1 MTFLDY
7 AQRGKNA
14 GWRYVTGFVLGPVFG
29 LVLGAALLI
38 PATLN
43 HLLPDDIETQL
54 TQVKNPLIFFPTTA
68 VIFGLFLV
76 GFGLSVLVVHRKSP
90 LDLVGRWDWRPFV
103 LGAGLWLAYLGLCTA
118 VDFAIAP
125 KGFRFSPSPPSLDLA
140 LIVIG
145 ALAVQTFAEEYVFRG
160 YLTQGLLL
168 GLKNPIAASILCGL
182 AFGALH
188 IPNGGPQAASAVV
201 FGIGLSLIAIRTG
214 SLAFGSGLHL
224 VNNAYGAIVVVSE
237 QDVFR
242 GSPGF
247 FYQNTP
253 QLNWWDLGLG
263 LGGMALLAYVIS
275 RGKWHTSSGQVLGA
289 RP

>member
-7 AQRGKNA
+7 ALRGRNA
-14 GWRYVTGFVLGPVFG
+14 GWRYVIGFVLGPVFG
-29 LVLGAALLI
+29 LALGAILLI

-54 TQVKNPLIFFPTTA
+54 TQVKNPLIFFPTTG
-68 VIFGLFLV
+68 VIFGLFLL
-76 GFGLSVLVVHRKSP
+76 GFGLSVWVVHRKSP
-90 LDLVGRWDWRPFV
+90 LDLLGAWRWSAFA

-118 VDFAIAP
+118 IDFALAP
-125 KGFRFSPSPPSLDLA
+125 KGFRLSASPPSLNLA
-140 LIVIG
+140 LMVIG

-168 GLKNPIAASILCGL
+168 GLRNPFAASLVCGL

-201 FGIGLSLIAIRTG
+201 FGIGLSLIAMRTG

-224 VNNAYGAIVVVSE
+224 INNAYGAIVVVSE

-247 FYQNTP
+247 LYQNTP
-253 QLNWWDLGLG
+253 HLNWWDLVLG
-263 LGGMALLAYVIS
+263 LGGLALTAYVVS
-275 RGKWHTSSGQVLGA
+275 RGNPRIPQDPPLQA
-289 RP
+289 

>member
-7 AQRGKNA
+7 AQRGKNS
-14 GWRYVTGFVLGPVFG
+14 GWRYVLGFLLGPVFG
-29 LVLGAALLI
+29 LVLGALLLI
-38 PATLN
+38 PVTLN

-68 VIFGLFLV
+68 AIFGLFLV
-76 GFGLSVLVVHRKSP
+76 GYGLAVRVVHRKSP
-90 LDLVGRWDWRPFV
+90 LDLLGQWGWKRYA
-103 LGAGLWLAYLGLCTA
+103 LGAGIWLAYLALCTA
-118 VDFAIAP
+118 IDFAVAP
-125 KGFRFSPSPPSLDLA
+125 KGFRISPTPPSLDLA

-145 ALAVQTFAEEYVFRG
+145 SLAVQTFAEEYVFRG

-168 GLKNPIAASILCGL
+168 GLKNPYAASLVCGL

-224 VNNAYGAIVVVSE
+224 VNNAYGAIIVVSE

-247 FYQNTP
+247 LYQNTP
-253 QLNWWDLGLG
+253 HLNWWDLGLG
-263 LGGMALLAYVIS
+263 LGGLALTAFFVS
-275 RGKWHTSSGQVLGA
+275 RGKSAT
-289 RP
+289 